1 MIPKTL
7 TVALLGLLVGV
18 WLPFVV
24 AASGSQEPIEV
35 DAGMASITF
44 ECEMHFKAG
53 RQIEILDC
61 KIVGLVP
68 HLESG
73 E

>member
-1 MIPKTL
+1 MAIKIL
-7 TVALLGLLVGV
+7 TVALLGLLIGV

-24 AASGSQEPIEV
+24 AASPEPIEF
-35 DAGMASITF
+35 DAGMATISF